1 MEDEKRSVDIKENQL
16 LQLVQRSCKKTAQ
29 IFPASKK
36 AIENLIEQMK

>member
-16 LQLVQRSCKKTAQ
+16 LQLVQRSCKKLAQ
-29 IFPASKK
+29 LSTASKK